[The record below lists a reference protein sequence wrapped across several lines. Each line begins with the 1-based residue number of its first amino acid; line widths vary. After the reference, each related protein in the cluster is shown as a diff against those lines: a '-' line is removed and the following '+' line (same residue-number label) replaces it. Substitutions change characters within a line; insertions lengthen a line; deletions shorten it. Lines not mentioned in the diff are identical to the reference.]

1 MSRMSFTTT
10 ILQNPVH
17 TCIGCMTVEVVWT
30 GCVVVGCGV
39 VLCWCLSPLCSLHGQ
54 MSYEIDR
61 ICACEYLEEKGG
73 RCVVRIVRTS
83 KDGGFKE
90 MDFEVE
96 DVRIASGFISGVM

>member
-1 MSRMSFTTT
+1 M
-10 ILQNPVH
+10 PV
-17 TCIGCMTVEVVWT
+17 
-30 GCVVVGCGV
+30 
-39 VLCWCLSPLCSLHGQ
+39 Q

-90 MDFEVE
+90 MDFEV
-96 DVRIASGFISGVM
+96 DDMRRASGFIVTFVASMMWVGRW

>member
-1 MSRMSFTTT
+1 MNVWLLKVAGTCLPSTSVVVEV
-10 ILQNPVH
+10 LLYVH
-17 TCIGCMTVEVVWT
+17 TC
-30 GCVVVGCGV
+30 
-39 VLCWCLSPLCSLHGQ
+39 LSPSLPMPVQ

-90 MDFEVE
+90 MDFEV
-96 DVRIASGFISGVM
+96 DDLRRASGFIVTFVASVWVGRW

>member
-1 MSRMSFTTT
+1 M
-10 ILQNPVH
+10 
-17 TCIGCMTVEVVWT
+17 
-30 GCVVVGCGV
+30 VVGCGSALV
-39 VLCWCLSPLCSLHGQ
+39 SQSTPLPSLHGQ

-96 DVRIASGFISGVM
+96 DMRRASGFISGVM